1 MWVHWK
7 AKPWLTGSTVSVLQ
21 GQNIGAPR
29 KIDPLW
35 SVLGELKAE
44 IHEDNLCVHVCLDR
58 QALAALARL
67 RSRPPEP
74 DVAAGKKASKK
85 TEGTED
91 GMYAKPK
98 MIRNQSDYN
107 PPGCGRAPPNEIR
120 NGLLVFGSP
129 SPEIPTQVP
138 KQHNINV

>member
-44 IHEDNLCVHVCLDR
+44 IHEDDFFVHVCLNKN
-58 QALAALARL
+58 AVASLAHLK
-67 RSRPPEP
+67 SRPEEP
-74 DVAAGKKASKK
+74 VRVEGAKAAKKK
-85 TEGTED
+85 EGTED
-91 GMYAKPK
+91 GMHAKPK

-120 NGLLVFGSP
+120 NGGLSLDPRAPTSP
-129 SPEIPTQVP
+129 HKFLNSIT
-138 KQHNINV
+138 

>member
-44 IHEDNLCVHVCLDR
+44 IHEDDFFVHVCLDKN
-58 QALAALARL
+58 AVAALAHL

-74 DVAAGKKASKK
+74 DREEGVKAAKKKG
-85 TEGTED
+85 GTED

-107 PPGCGRAPPNEIR
+107 PPGCGWLWTSAP
-120 NGLLVFGSP
+120 
-129 SPEIPTQVP
+129 
-138 KQHNINV
+138 K

>member
-44 IHEDNLCVHVCLDR
+44 IHEDNFFVYVCLDNN
-58 QALAALARL
+58 AVAALAQL

-74 DVAAGKKASKK
+74 DPEGTKASKK
-85 TEGTED
+85 KGGTED

-98 MIRNQSDYN
+98 MIRN
-107 PPGCGRAPPNEIR
+107 
-120 NGLLVFGSP
+120 
-129 SPEIPTQVP
+129 
-138 KQHNINV
+138 